1 MLVYVNNLGITCI
14 EPDEGHLI
22 RKIKSGQVFKKIYLN
37 KKDSVDNY
45 EQIVDVN
52 YIFEEHEDKVIDNN
66 NLARAKSELIKLSK
80 FNLSEYLE
88 NNPLFSTV
96 KYKDGRMYN
105 VTLDKQN
112 LLASNIITYQF
123 AQQQGLDYQLEWN
136 DTGEISEPWSISEL
150 IRLSIEIKNYVSP
163 IVQQQQRIE
172 KAIKGCKTIEE
183 LQQIDMSFKK

>member
-37 KKDSVDNY
+37 KKDNVNNY

-52 YIFEEHEDKVIDNN
+52 YVFEEPEDKVIDNN

-96 KYKDGRMYN
+96 KYEDGRKYN

-183 LQQIDMSFKK
+183 LQQIDMTFKK

>member
-22 RKIKSGQVFKKIYLN
+22 RKKKSGQKFKKIYLSKN
-37 KKDSVDNY
+37 DFVDNY

-52 YIFEEHEDKVIDNN
+52 YVFEEREDEVKDKG
-66 NLARAKSELIKLSK
+66 NLAEAKLELIKLSK
-80 FNLSEYLE
+80 FNLSEFLE

-96 KYKDGRMYN
+96 KYEEGRKYN

-136 DTGEISEPWSISEL
+136 DTGELSEPWSIEEL
-150 IRLSIEIKNYVSP
+150 IQLSIEIKNYVSP
-163 IVQQQQRIE
+163 IVLQQQRME
-172 KAIKGCKTIEE
+172 KAIKDCNTIEE
-183 LQQIDMSFKK
+183 LQQIDMIFKK

>member
-37 KKDSVDNY
+37 KKDNVNNY

-52 YIFEEHEDKVIDNN
+52 YVFEEHEDKVIDDN
-66 NLARAKSELIKLSK
+66 NLAKAKSELIKLSK

-96 KYKDGRMYN
+96 KYEDGRKYN

-136 DTGEISEPWSISEL
+136 DTGEISEPWSIEEL
-150 IRLSIEIKNYVSP
+150 VQLSIEIKNYVSP
-163 IVQQQQRIE
+163 VVQQQQRIE

-183 LQQIDMSFKK
+183 LQQIDMTFKK

>member
-37 KKDSVDNY
+37 KKDNVNNY

-52 YIFEEHEDKVIDNN
+52 YVFEEHEDKVIDDN
-66 NLARAKSELIKLSK
+66 NLAKAKSELIKLSK

-96 KYKDGRMYN
+96 KYEDGRKYN

-123 AQQQGLDYQLEWN
+123 AQQQGLEYQLEWN
-136 DTGEISEPWSISEL
+136 DTGEISEPWSIEEL
-150 IRLSIEIKNYVSP
+150 VQLSIEIKNYVSP

-183 LQQIDMSFKK
+183 LQQIDMTFKK

>member
-22 RKIKSGQVFKKIYLN
+22 RKIKSGQVFKKVYLN

-52 YIFEEHEDKVIDNN
+52 YVFEEREDKVIDDN
-66 NLARAKSELIKLSK
+66 NLAKAKSELIKLSK

-96 KYKDGRMYN
+96 KYEDGRKYN
-105 VTLDKQN
+105 VTSDKQN

-136 DTGEISEPWSISEL
+136 DTGEISEPWSIEEL
-150 IRLSIEIKNYVSP
+150 IQLSIEIKNYVSP
-163 IVQQQQRIE
+163 IVQQQQRME

>member
-22 RKIKSGQVFKKIYLN
+22 RKIKSGQVFKKVYLN

-52 YIFEEHEDKVIDNN
+52 YVFEEHEDKVIDNN
-66 NLARAKSELIKLSK
+66 NLAKAKSELIKLSK

-96 KYKDGRMYN
+96 KYEDGRKYN
-105 VTLDKQN
+105 VTSDKQN

-123 AQQQGLDYQLEWN
+123 AQQQGLDYHLEWN
-136 DTGEISEPWSISEL
+136 DTGEISEPWSIEEL
-150 IRLSIEIKNYVSP
+150 IQLSIEIKNYVSP
-163 IVQQQQRIE
+163 IVQQQQRME

>member
-37 KKDSVDNY
+37 KKDNVNNY
-45 EQIVDVN
+45 EQIIDVN
-52 YIFEEHEDKVIDNN
+52 YVFEEHEDKVIDDN
-66 NLARAKSELIKLSK
+66 NLAKAKSELIKLSK

-96 KYKDGRMYN
+96 KYEDGRKYN

-136 DTGEISEPWSISEL
+136 DTGEISEPWSIEEL
-150 IRLSIEIKNYVSP
+150 VQLSIEIKNYVSP

-183 LQQIDMSFKK
+183 LQQIDMTFKK

>member
-14 EPDEGHLI
+14 EPDKGHLI

-37 KKDSVDNY
+37 KKDSVNNY

-52 YIFEEHEDKVIDNN
+52 YVFEEREDKVVDNN
-66 NLARAKSELIKLSK
+66 NLAKAKSELIKLSK

-96 KYKDGRMYN
+96 KYEDGRKYN

-136 DTGEISEPWSISEL
+136 DTGEISEPWSIEEL
-150 IRLSIEIKNYVSP
+150 VQLSIEIKNYVSP
-163 IVQQQQRIE
+163 IVQQQQRME

-183 LQQIDMSFKK
+183 LQQVDMTFKK

>member
-37 KKDSVDNY
+37 KKDNVNNY

-52 YIFEEHEDKVIDNN
+52 YVFEEHEDKVIDDN
-66 NLARAKSELIKLSK
+66 NLAKTKSELIKLSK

-96 KYKDGRMYN
+96 KYEDRRKYN

-136 DTGEISEPWSISEL
+136 DTGEISEPWSIEEL
-150 IRLSIEIKNYVSP
+150 VQLSIEIKNYVSP
-163 IVQQQQRIE
+163 IVQQQQHIE

-183 LQQIDMSFKK
+183 LQQIDMTFKK

>member
-37 KKDSVDNY
+37 KKDNVNNY

-52 YIFEEHEDKVIDNN
+52 YVFEEHEDKVIDDN
-66 NLARAKSELIKLSK
+66 NLAKAKSELIKLSK

-96 KYKDGRMYN
+96 KYEDGRKYN

-136 DTGEISEPWSISEL
+136 DTGEISEPWSIEEL
-150 IRLSIEIKNYVSP
+150 VQLSIEIKNYVSP
-163 IVQQQQRIE
+163 IVQQQQHIE

-183 LQQIDMSFKK
+183 LQQIDMTFKK

>member
-22 RKIKSGQVFKKIYLN
+22 RKIKSGQVFKKVYLN

-52 YIFEEHEDKVIDNN
+52 YVFEEREDKVIDDS
-66 NLARAKSELIKLSK
+66 NLAKAKSELIKLSK

-96 KYKDGRMYN
+96 KYEDGRMYN

-183 LQQIDMSFKK
+183 LQQIDMTFKK

>member
-37 KKDSVDNY
+37 KKDNVNNY

-52 YIFEEHEDKVIDNN
+52 YVFEEHEDKVIDNN

-96 KYKDGRMYN
+96 KYEDGRMYN

-136 DTGEISEPWSISEL
+136 DTGEISEPWSLEEL
-150 IRLSIEIKNYVSP
+150 VQLSIEIKNYVSP

-183 LQQIDMSFKK
+183 LQQIDMTFKK

>member
-37 KKDSVDNY
+37 KKDSVNNY

-52 YIFEEHEDKVIDNN
+52 YVFEEHEDKVIDDN
-66 NLARAKSELIKLSK
+66 NLAKAKSELIKLSK

-96 KYKDGRMYN
+96 KYEDGRKYN

-136 DTGEISEPWSISEL
+136 DTGEISEPWSIEEL
-150 IRLSIEIKNYVSP
+150 VQLSIEIKNYVSP

>member
-52 YIFEEHEDKVIDNN
+52 YVFEEHEDKVIDDN
-66 NLARAKSELIKLSK
+66 NLAKAKSELIKLSK

-96 KYKDGRMYN
+96 KYEDGRKYN

-136 DTGEISEPWSISEL
+136 DTGEISEPWSIEEL
-150 IRLSIEIKNYVSP
+150 VQLSIEIKNYVSP

>member
-22 RKIKSGQVFKKIYLN
+22 RKIKSGQVFKKVYLN

-52 YIFEEHEDKVIDNN
+52 YVFEEHEDKVIDDS
-66 NLARAKSELIKLSK
+66 NLAKAKSELIKLSK

-96 KYKDGRMYN
+96 KYEDGRKYN
-105 VTLDKQN
+105 VTSDKQN

-136 DTGEISEPWSISEL
+136 DTGEISEPWSIEEL
-150 IRLSIEIKNYVSP
+150 VQLSIEIKNYVSP

>member
-37 KKDSVDNY
+37 KKDNVDNY

-52 YIFEEHEDKVIDNN
+52 YVFEEHEDKLIDNN
-66 NLARAKSELIKLSK
+66 NLAKAKSELIKLSK

-96 KYKDGRMYN
+96 KYEDGRMYN

-183 LQQIDMSFKK
+183 LQQIDMTFKK

>member
-37 KKDSVDNY
+37 KKDDVSNY

-52 YIFEEHEDKVIDNN
+52 YVFEEHEDEVIDNT
-66 NLARAKSELIKLSK
+66 NLANAKSELIKLSK

-88 NNPLFSTV
+88 DNPLFSTV
-96 KYKDGRMYN
+96 KYEDGRKYN

-136 DTGEISEPWSISEL
+136 DTGEISEPWSIEEL
-150 IRLSIEIKNYVSP
+150 IQLSIEIKNYVSP

-183 LQQIDMSFKK
+183 LQQIDMTFKK

>member
-22 RKIKSGQVFKKIYLN
+22 RKIKSGQIFKKVYLN

-52 YIFEEHEDKVIDNN
+52 YVFEEREDKVIDDS
-66 NLARAKSELIKLSK
+66 NLAKAKSELIKLSK

-96 KYKDGRMYN
+96 KYEDGRKYN
-105 VTLDKQN
+105 VTSDKQN

-136 DTGEISEPWSISEL
+136 DTGEISEPWSIEEL
-150 IRLSIEIKNYVSP
+150 VQLSIEIKNYVSP

-183 LQQIDMSFKK
+183 LQQIDMTFKK

>member
-22 RKIKSGQVFKKIYLN
+22 RKIKSGQIFKKIYLN
-37 KKDSVDNY
+37 KKDDVSNY

-52 YIFEEHEDKVIDNN
+52 YVFEEHKDEVIDNS
-66 NLARAKSELIKLSK
+66 NLTNAKSELIKLSK

-88 NNPLFSTV
+88 DNPLFSTV
-96 KYKDGRMYN
+96 KYEDGRKYN

-136 DTGEISEPWSISEL
+136 DTGEISEPWSIEEL
-150 IRLSIEIKNYVSP
+150 IQLSIEIKNYVSP

-183 LQQIDMSFKK
+183 LQQIDMTFKK

>member
-37 KKDSVDNY
+37 KKDSVNNY

-52 YIFEEHEDKVIDNN
+52 YVFEEPEDKVIDNN

-96 KYKDGRMYN
+96 KYEDGRMYN

-136 DTGEISEPWSISEL
+136 DTGEISEPWSIEEL
-150 IRLSIEIKNYVSP
+150 VQLSIEIKNYVSP

-183 LQQIDMSFKK
+183 LQQIDMTFKK

>member
-37 KKDSVDNY
+37 KKDNVNNY

-52 YIFEEHEDKVIDNN
+52 YVFEEHEDKVIDDN
-66 NLARAKSELIKLSK
+66 NLAKAKSELIKLSK

-96 KYKDGRMYN
+96 KYEDGRKYN
-105 VTLDKQN
+105 VTSDKQN

-136 DTGEISEPWSISEL
+136 DTGEISEPWSIEEL
-150 IRLSIEIKNYVSP
+150 VQLSIEIKNYVSP

-183 LQQIDMSFKK
+183 LQQIDMTFKK

>member
-37 KKDSVDNY
+37 KKDNVNNY

-52 YIFEEHEDKVIDNN
+52 YVFEEHEDKVIDNN

-96 KYKDGRMYN
+96 KYEDGRMYN

-183 LQQIDMSFKK
+183 LQQIDMTFKK

>member
-45 EQIVDVN
+45 EQIVNVN
-52 YIFEEHEDKVIDNN
+52 YVFEEPEDKVIDNN
-66 NLARAKSELIKLSK
+66 NLAKAKSELIKLSK

-96 KYKDGRMYN
+96 KYEDGRMYN

-183 LQQIDMSFKK
+183 LQQIDMTFKK

>member
-52 YIFEEHEDKVIDNN
+52 YVFEEREDKVIDDS
-66 NLARAKSELIKLSK
+66 NLAKAKSELIKLSK

-96 KYKDGRMYN
+96 KYEDGRKYN
-105 VTLDKQN
+105 VTSDKQN

-136 DTGEISEPWSISEL
+136 DTGEISEPWSIEEL
-150 IRLSIEIKNYVSP
+150 IHLSIEIKNYVSP

-183 LQQIDMSFKK
+183 LQQIDMTFKK

>member
-37 KKDSVDNY
+37 KKDNVDNY

-52 YIFEEHEDKVIDNN
+52 YVFKEPEDKVIDNN

-96 KYKDGRMYN
+96 KYEDGRMYN

-183 LQQIDMSFKK
+183 LQQIDMTFKK

>member
-52 YIFEEHEDKVIDNN
+52 YVFEEHEDKVIDNN

-96 KYKDGRMYN
+96 KYEDGRMYN

-183 LQQIDMSFKK
+183 LQQIDMTFKK

>member
-37 KKDSVDNY
+37 KKDNVNNY

-52 YIFEEHEDKVIDNN
+52 YVFGEHEDKVIDDN
-66 NLARAKSELIKLSK
+66 NLAKAKSELIKLSK

-96 KYKDGRMYN
+96 KYEDGRKYN

-136 DTGEISEPWSISEL
+136 DTGEISEPWSIEEL
-150 IRLSIEIKNYVSP
+150 VQLSIEIKNYVSP

-183 LQQIDMSFKK
+183 LQQIDMTFKN

>member
-37 KKDSVDNY
+37 KKDDVSNY

-52 YIFEEHEDKVIDNN
+52 YVFEEHEDEVIDNS
-66 NLARAKSELIKLSK
+66 NLANAKSELIKLSK

-88 NNPLFSTV
+88 DNPLFSTV
-96 KYKDGRMYN
+96 KYEDGRKYN

-136 DTGEISEPWSISEL
+136 DTGEISEPWSIEEL
-150 IRLSIEIKNYVSP
+150 IQLSIEIKNYVSP

-183 LQQIDMSFKK
+183 LQQIDMTFKK